1 MDTSVFF
8 THYFKINIIF
18 ASHLTFK
25 IYDVSHKQS
34 PMFKIDLFKDFF
46 FFSKGERQGLLL
58 LSGLILMMFAINF
71 CLPQQDGHAES
82 YLRQADSLLTQ
93 TEDSALLKKPR
104 YPQRHSYKESDPSE
118 KTEEKRPYAPPKRTY
133 SQQTDR
139 SSHVN
144 ARNVHNEYESLR
156 IELNSADTTEL
167 KKLRGIGSKLS
178 QRIVKYRT
186 KLGGFSSKEQLK
198 AVYGLSEE
206 TYEAILPHIWV
217 DSTAI
222 Q

>member
-1 MDTSVFF
+1 
-8 THYFKINIIF
+8 
-18 ASHLTFK
+18 
-25 IYDVSHKQS
+25 
-34 PMFKIDLFKDFF
+34 MFKIDLFKDFF
-46 FFSKGERQGLLL
+46 FFSKGEREGLVL

-71 CLPQQDGHAES
+71 CLPQQNGYAES
-82 YLRQADSLLTQ
+82 YLQQADSLLTQ
-93 TEDSALLKKPR
+93 TADSTLLTKPR
-104 YPQRHSYKESDPSE
+104 YPQRERARESVSSRE
-118 KTEEKRPYAPPKRTY
+118 SEEKQPYAPPKRTY
-133 SQQTDR
+133 AQQRDGSNHDNR
-139 SSHVN
+139 R
-144 ARNVHNEYESLR
+144 AYHNEYESLR

-206 TYEAILPHIWV
+206 TYEAILPHVWV